1 MCLTPDVVISE
12 LCLSHGTQM
21 HCELLLPLFQA
32 QVLVDNY
39 TLKAFYFQLAYE
51 MEGGP
56 KGEDCFKAW
65 KPSSVYAGIL

>member
-1 MCLTPDVVISE
+1 
-12 LCLSHGTQM
+12 M